1 MDFFLLF
8 FLCGQ
13 VEVSVNC
20 TSIKREA
27 SVAVLLAV
35 ESDTCALLLIGGAHV
50 AGKSRDRLI

>member
-1 MDFFLLF
+1 
-8 FLCGQ
+8 
-13 VEVSVNC
+13 VNC

-50 AGKSRDRLI
+50 AGKSTDRLIKMAV